1 MSLVVGK
8 HNEPQSLKPVN
19 KLHGKS
25 GFADKV
31 KLRILRWEDYTGGS
45 GWAQC
50 NLKGSCER
58 RQGSQR
64 RCGIRGRGKRE
75 RVVLLSLK
83 MEEDVRSQGMEKEM
97 AIHSSIVS

>member
-1 MSLVVGK
+1 MVGK
-8 HNEPQSLKPVN
+8 HNEPHSLKPVN

-58 RQGSQR
+58 R
-64 RCGIRGRGKRE
+64 
-75 RVVLLSLK
+75 
-83 MEEDVRSQGMEKEM
+83 
-97 AIHSSIVS
+97 